1 MVEHYLL
8 EVPSGK
14 LYRVVL
20 AEPEAAKAISSR
32 MAVKILKELSKPVC
46 ASDLAVKLNINE
58 QNVYYHI
65 RKLRKFGL
73 LDLVRKEERGG
84 AVAKIYRTKA
94 GIVAIKLFD
103 VDPEREVS
111 ERVEPGPLRPF
122 ISDGLLNAEIV
133 IGSPEPHGK
142 YRSPASDGF
151 VAIALAMF
159 LGSFL
164 KEVKFPV
171 YKLDTQVREVDL
183 RGNLILVGGPK
194 ANMISDSVNDKMP
207 ARFEF
212 SESRK
217 EWLIR
222 SQTRVHA
229 GKRIGL
235 IVRERNPFN
244 PENMVLL
251 LAGTGFRGS
260 AAAVIGLQKYLD
272 LLEDNRA
279 LIVAGLDSD
288 ADGIIDDCEL
298 VEAVR

>member
-1 MVEHYLL
+1 MSEHYLL

-14 LYRVVL
+14 LYRIVL
-20 AEPEAAKAISSR
+20 AKPEAVRAISSR
-32 MAVKILKELSKPVC
+32 TAVKILKELAKPTY
-46 ASDLAVKLNINE
+46 ASDLAARLGINE

-65 RKLRKFGL
+65 RRLRKFGL
-73 LDLVRKEERGG
+73 LDLVREEERGG
-84 AVAKIYRTKA
+84 AIAKVYRAKA
-94 GIVAIKLFD
+94 GIVAVKLFD
-103 VDPEREVS
+103 TESERKIS
-111 ERVEPGPLRPF
+111 GRVEPGPLRPF
-122 ISDGLLNAEIV
+122 ISNGRLNAEIV

-164 KEVKFPV
+164 REIRFPV

-194 ANMISDSVNDKMP
+194 ANMISNSVNNEMP

-212 SESRK
+212 SESRR
-217 EWLIR
+217 EWLIKSR
-222 SQTRVHA
+222 TRVHA

-235 IVRERNPFN
+235 IVKERNPFN
-244 PENMVLL
+244 PESSVLL

-260 AAAVIGLQKYLD
+260 AAAVIGLQKYLN
-272 LLEDNRA
+272 LLKDSRA

-298 VEAVR
+298 LEVVR